1 VDGAADLLLGLVGT
15 LAGAAPVVATFP
27 VPARE
32 PCQTRDVFI
41 SHVDSGLEK
50 LLRTRLPL
58 PEEMGD
64 VSFDAPSGTWS
75 AQLSRITV
83 NLFLYDVQR
92 STQPSAPSVRA
103 SEGGP
108 AQRRRPQP
116 MMQLGYLVSAWAG
129 SPRDEHQL
137 LGDVVSI
144 LAGVEL
150 LPEDL
155 LPDGLNSSV
164 RVSLGDADNKVRE
177 IWSASGGSL
186 KAAFSLMVTVAAD
199 TFDWEL
205 QPPAVDRISAM
216 ANRLDD
222 EKHA

>member
-1 VDGAADLLLGLVGT
+1 
-15 LAGAAPVVATFP
+15 
-27 VPARE
+27 
-32 PCQTRDVFI
+32 VFI

-58 PEEMGD
+58 PEEMGV
-64 VSFDAPSGTWS
+64 VSFDAPNGTWS

-92 STQPSAPSVRA
+92 SNQPSGPTVRTPE
-103 SEGGP
+103 SGQ

-144 LAGVEL
+144 LAATEV
-150 LPEDL
+150 LPETL
-155 LPDGLNSSV
+155 LPDGLSSTV
-164 RVSLGDADNKVRE
+164 RLTLGDSDNRVRE
-177 IWSASGGSL
+177 VWSAAGGSL
-186 KAAFSLMVTVAAD
+186 KASFTLTATVAAD
-199 TFDWEL
+199 SFEWEL
-205 QPPAVDRISAM
+205 TPPPVERISAM
-216 ANRLDD
+216 ASRMDG
-222 EKHA
+222 ERHA

>member
-1 VDGAADLLLGLVGT
+1 
-15 LAGAAPVVATFP
+15 
-27 VPARE
+27 
-32 PCQTRDVFI
+32 VFI

-58 PEEMGD
+58 PDEMGD
-64 VSFDAPSGTWS
+64 ISFDAPSGTWS

-83 NLFLYDVQR
+83 NLYLYDVQR

-103 SEGGP
+103 PEGAP

-150 LPEDL
+150 IPDEL

-164 RVSLGDADNKVRE
+164 RLSLGDADNRVRE

-186 KAAFSLMVTVAAD
+186 KASFSLMVTVAAD

-216 ANRLDD
+216 ANRLEDD
-222 EKHA
+222 PNA

>member
-1 VDGAADLLLGLVGT
+1 M
-15 LAGAAPVVATFP
+15 
-27 VPARE
+27 
-32 PCQTRDVFI
+32 FI

-92 STQPSAPSVRA
+92 SIVPSGPQVRMVDG
-103 SEGGP
+103 EP
-108 AQRRRPQP
+108 TKRRRPQP

-144 LAGVEL
+144 MAGVEAI
-150 LPEDL
+150 PDDL
-155 LPDGLNSSV
+155 LPDELSSTV
-164 RVSLGDADNKVRE
+164 RLGLGDSDNKVRE
-177 IWSASGGSL
+177 IWAASGGSL
-186 KAAFSLMVTVAAD
+186 KASFCLMVTVAAD

-205 QPPAVDRISAM
+205 TPPSVERISGM
-216 ANRLDD
+216 ASRMDD
-222 EKHA
+222 GPNA

>member
-1 VDGAADLLLGLVGT
+1 M
-15 LAGAAPVVATFP
+15 
-27 VPARE
+27 
-32 PCQTRDVFI
+32 FI

-58 PEEMGD
+58 PEELGD
-64 VSFDAPSGTWS
+64 VSFDAPNGTWS

-92 STQPSAPSVRA
+92 STMPSAPSARA
-103 SEGGP
+103 ATDGQP

-116 MMQLGYLVSAWAG
+116 MIQLGYLVSAWAG

-144 LAGVEL
+144 LAGVDAI
-150 LPEDL
+150 PEEL
-155 LPDGLNSSV
+155 LPDGLSSSV
-164 RVSLGDADNKVRE
+164 RLTLGDGDNRARE

-186 KAAFSLMVTVAAD
+186 KASVCLMATVAAD
-199 TFDWEL
+199 SYDWEIT
-205 QPPAVDRISAM
+205 PPLVERIAAIAHRMDDGVDA
-216 ANRLDD
+216 
-222 EKHA
+222 

>member
-1 VDGAADLLLGLVGT
+1 MSLPAA
-15 LAGAAPVVATFP
+15 
-27 VPARE
+27 
-32 PCQTRDVFI
+32 CHTRRVFI

-64 VSFDAPSGTWS
+64 ISFDPPNGTWS

-92 STQPSAPSVRA
+92 SSVPSGPMVRSVDGA
-103 SEGGP
+103 A

-144 LAGVEL
+144 LAGVEA
-150 LPEDL
+150 LPDDL
-155 LPDGLNSSV
+155 LPDGLSSSARLV
-164 RVSLGDADNKVRE
+164 LGDPDNRVRE
-177 IWSASGGSL
+177 VWSASGGSL
-186 KAAFSLMVTVAAD
+186 KASFSLTVTVAAD

-205 QPPAVDRISAM
+205 QPPSVERINAM
-216 ANRLDD
+216 ASRMDD
-222 EKHA
+222 GPHA

>member
-1 VDGAADLLLGLVGT
+1 MAEFDVS
-15 LAGAAPVVATFP
+15 
-27 VPARE
+27 ARAS
-32 PCQTRDVFI
+32 CQTRGVFI

-58 PEEMGD
+58 PEDMGD
-64 VSFDAPSGTWS
+64 ISFDAPNGTWS

-92 STQPSAPSVRA
+92 STQPSGPQTRVV
-103 SEGGP
+103 EGEP
-108 AQRRRPQP
+108 TKRRRPQP
-116 MMQLGYLVSAWAG
+116 MMELSYLVSAWAG

-144 LAGVEL
+144 FAGVDQV
-150 LPEDL
+150 PDDL
-155 LPDGLNSSV
+155 LPDGLASSV
-164 RVSLGDADNKVRE
+164 RLVLGDPDNKVRE

-186 KAAFSLMVTVAAD
+186 KASFSLLVTVAAD

-205 QPPAVDRISAM
+205 QPPTVDRINAM
-216 ANRLDD
+216 ASRMDD
-222 EKHA
+222 PKHA

>member
-1 VDGAADLLLGLVGT
+1 
-15 LAGAAPVVATFP
+15 
-27 VPARE
+27 
-32 PCQTRDVFI
+32 VFI

-58 PEEMGD
+58 PDEMGD

-92 STQPSAPSVRA
+92 STQPSAPSKR
-103 SEGGP
+103 SPEGGP

-116 MMQLGYLVSAWAG
+116 MVQLGYLVSAWAG

-144 LAGVEL
+144 LAGTEAI
-150 LPEDL
+150 PDAL
-155 LPDGLNSSV
+155 LPDELSSTV
-164 RVSLGDADNKVRE
+164 RLSLGDHDNKVRE
-177 IWSASGGSL
+177 IWAASGGSL
-186 KAAFSLMVTVAAD
+186 KASFCLMATVAAD

-205 QPPAVDRISAM
+205 TPPSVERIAPM
-216 ANRLDD
+216 ASRMDD
-222 EKHA
+222 VTNA

>member
-1 VDGAADLLLGLVGT
+1 
-15 LAGAAPVVATFP
+15 
-27 VPARE
+27 
-32 PCQTRDVFI
+32 VFI

-83 NLFLYDVQR
+83 NCFLYDIQR
-92 STQPSAPSVRA
+92 SNQPSAPA
-103 SEGGP
+103 SRTPDGGP

-144 LAGVEL
+144 VAGVEAI
-150 LPEDL
+150 PDDL
-155 LPDGLNSSV
+155 LPGELSSTV
-164 RVSLGDADNKVRE
+164 RLGLGDSDNKVRE
-177 IWSASGGSL
+177 IWAASGGTL
-186 KAAFSLMVTVAAD
+186 KPSFSLMVTVAAD

-205 QPPAVDRISAM
+205 TPPSVERISAM
-216 ANRLDD
+216 ASRMDPD
-222 EKHA
+222 A